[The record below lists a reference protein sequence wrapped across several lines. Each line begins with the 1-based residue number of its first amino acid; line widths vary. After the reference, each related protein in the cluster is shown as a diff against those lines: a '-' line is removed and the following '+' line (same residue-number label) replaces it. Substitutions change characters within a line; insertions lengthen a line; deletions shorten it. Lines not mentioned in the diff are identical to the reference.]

1 MSSSG
6 AGGAAEK
13 NLYEQVID
21 ALNAIFGSHPG
32 YRPVHAKGVICEGT
46 FRASAEARALTRAP
60 HMQGSPVPLLVRFS
74 DFSGIPAVRDGD
86 PTASPRGMAIRF
98 QLQGGRSTDIVAH
111 SYNGFP
117 ARDAAEFLAFLRALA
132 SSGPSVGKPTPLD
145 TFLADH
151 PAAKL
156 FVETPKPI
164 PQSFATESYYP
175 VDTFQFINRDGRRQ
189 PGRYRVVPIAGERHL
204 QASEAANV
212 PSNFLFD
219 ELRQRLQSNPVQFQ
233 LVVQL
238 PADADPIEDPTLPW
252 PEDRQQKEFG
262 ILTITK
268 LSADSSSV
276 ERSLGFD
283 PARLTDGIEPGDP
296 LIEVRSAVY
305 AIATRRRGA

>member
-60 HMQGSPVPLLVRFS
+60 HMQGSPVPLIVRFS

-132 SSGPSVGKPTPLD
+132 SSGPSVEKPTPVD

-164 PQSFATESYYP
+164 PQSFATESYYRWTP
-175 VDTFQFINRDGRRQ
+175 FNLSIGMEGGSRGVIESFRSQANATCNPGKQPTFPATIFLMSCG
-189 PGRYRVVPIAGERHL
+189 
-204 QASEAANV
+204 SESRAA
-212 PSNFLFD
+212 
-219 ELRQRLQSNPVQFQ
+219 R
-233 LVVQL
+233 
-238 PADADPIEDPTLPW
+238 
-252 PEDRQQKEFG
+252 
-262 ILTITK
+262 
-268 LSADSSSV
+268 SSS
-276 ERSLGFD
+276 G
-283 PARLTDGIEPGDP
+283 
-296 LIEVRSAVY
+296 
-305 AIATRRRGA
+305 